1 MPSAQRNPIGHK
13 ECQAALTTAA
23 SQDLCYLKE
32 STVPVLTALS
42 QRELHSRCP
51 SPSGCP
57 HCPTYSAILVI
68 QSCSH
73 WTCLGCC
80 AGDSNWGLPES
91 LPKGRAKTLL
101 WDAHLPGGNAEFEP
115 MCFELACT
123 FSILSPSL
131 PQTAD
136 TQALGPGKR
145 LLAASTARSFC
156 MATASAS
163 LPFCR
168 PSAHF
173 KLTALP

>member
-1 MPSAQRNPIGHK
+1 MDSARNIGYSPGAK
-13 ECQAALTTAA
+13 TEGCLLLRGTPWGTKNA
-23 SQDLCYLKE
+23 
-32 STVPVLTALS
+32 
-42 QRELHSRCP
+42 RLHSQLRHHRTSAISRRARFLFSQHFHRESYTLGAHPLPGVP
-51 SPSGCP
+51 SVPP
-57 HCPTYSAILVI
+57 HSAILVI

-101 WDAHLPGGNAEFEP
+101 WGAHLPRGNAEFKP
-115 MCFELACT
+115 ICFELACT

-145 LLAASTARSFC
+145 LLAASTVRSF
-156 MATASAS
+156 
-163 LPFCR
+163 
-168 PSAHF
+168 
-173 KLTALP
+173 